1 MEIRQC
7 GTHGHSVSSL
17 GLGTLTWGRDTDEDQ
32 ACAMLK
38 SFVDAGGTLVE
49 VSPLHGSG
57 RALSVLAEALRA
69 VGRHRVTIALRGAMR
84 FSQGANELS
93 ASRGDML
100 RCLDTTLAIL
110 ETDFVDLWLA
120 TPSPTGIP
128 LEETLSALE
137 WAYSSGRAHY
147 LGLSHRDT
155 WDCALMWA
163 QSDRLPLAAVE
174 EEHSLLCSSPLLERA
189 RHNGFGFLAHSP
201 LAGGVLTGK
210 YRHTTP
216 PDSRAASAHLR
227 SSVEPYLESSLPIVE
242 ALSQAAHGL
251 ECSITD
257 VALAWVEGTPGVTSA
272 IIGPRNLVQLEQIL
286 NGRIEL
292 PLPIRQVLSE
302 VSAK

>member
-7 GTHGHSVSSL
+7 GTHGLSVSSL

-69 VGRHRVTIALRGAMR
+69 VGRHRVRIALRGAMR

-128 LEETLSALE
+128 L
-137 WAYSSGRAHY
+137 
-147 LGLSHRDT
+147 
-155 WDCALMWA
+155 
-163 QSDRLPLAAVE
+163 
-174 EEHSLLCSSPLLERA
+174 
-189 RHNGFGFLAHSP
+189 
-201 LAGGVLTGK
+201 
-210 YRHTTP
+210 
-216 PDSRAASAHLR
+216 
-227 SSVEPYLESSLPIVE
+227 
-242 ALSQAAHGL
+242 
-251 ECSITD
+251 
-257 VALAWVEGTPGVTSA
+257 
-272 IIGPRNLVQLEQIL
+272 
-286 NGRIEL
+286 
-292 PLPIRQVLSE
+292 
-302 VSAK
+302 

>member
-7 GTHGHSVSSL
+7 GTHGLSVSSL

-137 WAYSSGRAHY
+137 WAYSSGRAKSPRF
-147 LGLSHRDT
+147 LGL
-155 WDCALMWA
+155 CAHVGTVR
-163 QSDRLPLAAVE
+163 STSSCRRRRRILAPILFSPTRPRAVQRIWVPR
-174 EEHSLLCSSPLLERA
+174 SFTACWRCPYWKISPY
-189 RHNGFGFLAHSP
+189 N
-201 LAGGVLTGK
+201 
-210 YRHTTP
+210 TT
-216 PDSRAASAHLR
+216 
-227 SSVEPYLESSLPIVE
+227 
-242 ALSQAAHGL
+242 
-251 ECSITD
+251 
-257 VALAWVEGTPGVTSA
+257 
-272 IIGPRNLVQLEQIL
+272 
-286 NGRIEL
+286 
-292 PLPIRQVLSE
+292 
-302 VSAK
+302 

>member
-7 GTHGHSVSSL
+7 GTHGLSVSSL

-32 ACAMLK
+32 VCAMLK

-120 TPSPTGIP
+120 TPSPTGVP

-174 EEHSLLCSSPLLERA
+174 EEYSLLCSSPLLERA

-201 LAGGVLTGK
+201 LAGG
-210 YRHTTP
+210 
-216 PDSRAASAHLR
+216 ASTHLR
-227 SSVEPYLESSLPIVE
+227 SSVEPYLKSSLPIVE

-251 ECSITD
+251 ECSIAD

-286 NGRIEL
+286 NGRIDL

>member
-7 GTHGHSVSSL
+7 GTHGLSVSSL

-69 VGRHRVTIALRGAMR
+69 VGRHRVRIALRGAMR

-163 QSDRLPLAAVE
+163 QSDRLPLADVE
-174 EEHSLLCSSPLLERA
+174 EE
-189 RHNGFGFLAHSP
+189 
-201 LAGGVLTGK
+201 
-210 YRHTTP
+210 
-216 PDSRAASAHLR
+216 
-227 SSVEPYLESSLPIVE
+227 
-242 ALSQAAHGL
+242 
-251 ECSITD
+251 
-257 VALAWVEGTPGVTSA
+257 
-272 IIGPRNLVQLEQIL
+272 
-286 NGRIEL
+286 
-292 PLPIRQVLSE
+292 
-302 VSAK
+302 